1 MPLSLRVSCPTW
13 CLGDRGWDR
22 ECRSWAHFEF
32 GGSYTTLLCCACLFV
47 WPPRAVGEAVEKR
60 CRELMTHTDV
70 FISRLHGELA
80 KHMVLFPKHVRAM
93 KAEELFGIRSEDVEN
108 VRSTADTILQSC
120 KRPSRPPLTSH
131 QGLSTPAAPRIA
143 PSASAVCPG
152 SAVPDLAAFN
162 IEDPTS
168 KLIMT
173 AFVSKVRAVCVPIL
187 RYAARG
193 VCSSCGCTVDME
205 VE

>member
-1 MPLSLRVSCPTW
+1 MSLAVKSYSVLPSV
-13 CLGDRGWDR
+13 D
-22 ECRSWAHFEF
+22 AH
-32 GGSYTTLLCCACLFV
+32 G
-47 WPPRAVGEAVEKR
+47 AVLENLDAIELEVEKR
-60 CRELMTHTDV
+60 CREIMTHTDV

-173 AFVSKVRAVCVPIL
+173 AFVSKIRSLEDELAAL
-187 RYAARG
+187 RNKHVQGGEAGGRR
-193 VCSSCGCTVDME
+193 
-205 VE
+205 